1 MDVCYKKKMEF
12 FLQIDYYLVCLTVE
26 SFVPA
31 APALLHLFRCASFLP
46 LFFSLSLLIIIIKRC

>member
-1 MDVCYKKKMEF
+1 MEF
-12 FLQIDYYLVCLTVE
+12 FLLIDYYLVCLTVE

-46 LFFSLSLLIIIIKRC
+46 LFFFPSLF

>member
-1 MDVCYKKKMEF
+1 MEF
-12 FLQIDYYLVCLTVE
+12 FLLIDYYLVCLTVE

-46 LFFSLSLLIIIIKRC
+46 FPPSLF

>member
-1 MDVCYKKKMEF
+1 MEF
-12 FLQIDYYLVCLTVE
+12 FLLIDYYLVCLTVE

-46 LFFSLSLLIIIIKRC
+46 LFFFPLSFNYNNKALLTRSISYC